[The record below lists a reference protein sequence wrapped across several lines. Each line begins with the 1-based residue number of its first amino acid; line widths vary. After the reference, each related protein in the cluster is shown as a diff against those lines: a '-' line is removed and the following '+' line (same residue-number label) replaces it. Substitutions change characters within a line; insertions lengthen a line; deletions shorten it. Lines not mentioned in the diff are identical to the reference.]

1 MPRYVAFLRGVMPT
15 NCKMPELR
23 SCFEAAG
30 FTGVKTLLASGN
42 VVFTAKSAPLAAL
55 ERRAERAMEAEL
67 GRVFATF
74 VRSADHLRALA
85 ASDPFARWAVPAGA
99 KRVVTFLREP
109 PDPAPALPVERS
121 GATIFGVAGSEVFAA
136 YLPSPEGPVFMTLI
150 ERAFGKDV
158 TTRTLETVRR
168 CAEA

>member
-15 NCKMPELR
+15 NCKMPALR
-23 SCFEAAG
+23 ACFEAAG
-30 FTGVKTLLASGN
+30 FAEVKTLLASGN

-55 ERRAERAMEAEL
+55 ERRAERAMESQL
-67 GRVFATF
+67 GRVFGTF
-74 VRSADHLRALA
+74 VRPADFLRELLD
-85 ASDPFARWAVPAGA
+85 SDPFARFAVPDGA

-121 GATIFGVAGSEVFAA
+121 GACIHGVAGAEAFAS
-136 YLPSPEGPVFMTLI
+136 YLPSPEGPVFMTLL
-150 ERAFGKDV
+150 ERTFGKDV

-168 CAEA
+168 CVEA